1 MGLPQTFGQAKEPIQ
16 KKSAL
21 MEFLQ
26 PIIDK
31 ATSVDPGDILSKILG
46 GRTPETPELSPVDP
60 NYIPSSPQL
69 DDPLTQMMNR
79 QGNIKKTFGKIPG
92 KM

>member
-1 MGLPQTFGQAKEPIQ
+1 MPGQFASPNPAPP

-21 MEFLQ
+21 MEFFQ
-26 PIIDK
+26 PLADR
-31 ATSVDPGDILSKILG
+31 AAALDPTEILMKLLG
-46 GRTPETPELSPVDP
+46 SRTPDTPELSPVDP
-60 NYIPSSPQL
+60 NYTAPMPQL
-69 DDPLTQMMNR
+69 DDPLTHMMNR